1 MVNREIISKKVN
13 LIRYHL
19 DRIVL
24 KSNISLDEFLNDDDT
39 KDIVCH
45 NLFILLQNIIDICSH
60 IISDEGMEEPAYFS
74 DMADILTKEK
84 VIRGDLKQPLKN
96 MMGLR
101 NIIAH
106 QYGDI
111 DFKIIYKIVKDDLKD
126 VYRFLEDIINY
137 SGL

>member
-1 MVNREIISKKVN
+1 MVDRELISKKVN

-19 DRIVL
+19 ERIFL
-24 KSNISLDEFLNDDDT
+24 KSNISLDEFLNDVDS

-60 IISDEGMEEPAYFS
+60 IISDEGLEEPTFYS
-74 DMADILTKEK
+74 DMADILAKGK
-84 VIRGDLKQPLKN
+84 VIREDLKQSLKN
-96 MMGLR
+96 MIGLR

-111 DFKIIYKIVKDDLKD
+111 DFNIIYKIVKEDIKD
-126 VYRFLEDIINY
+126 VYKLLEDVINY
-137 SGL
+137 SRL

>member
-13 LIRYHL
+13 LIRYHI
-19 DRIVL
+19 DRILL
-24 KSNISLDEFLNDDDT
+24 KSNILLDEFLSDDDT

-45 NLFILLQNIIDICSH
+45 NLFILLQNTIDTCLH
-60 IISDEGMEEPAYFS
+60 IISDEGMEEPAVFS
-74 DMADILTKEK
+74 DMADIFTKEK
-84 VIRGDLKQPLKN
+84 VIREDLKQPLKN

-126 VYRFLEDIINY
+126 IYRFL
-137 SGL
+137 

>member
-1 MVNREIISKKVN
+1 M
-13 LIRYHL
+13 
-19 DRIVL
+19 
-24 KSNISLDEFLNDDDT
+24 
-39 KDIVCH
+39 
-45 NLFILLQNIIDICSH
+45 LLQNTIDTCSH
-60 IISDEGMEEPAYFS
+60 IISDEGMEEPAVFS

-84 VIRGDLKQPLKN
+84 VIREDLKQPLKN

-126 VYRFLEDIINY
+126 IYRFL
-137 SGL
+137 

>member
-1 MVNREIISKKVN
+1 MVDRELISKKVN

-19 DRIVL
+19 ERIFL
-24 KSNISLDEFLNDDDT
+24 KSNISLDEFLNDVDT

-60 IISDEGMEEPAYFS
+60 IISDEGLEEPTFYS
-74 DMADILTKEK
+74 DMADILAKEK
-84 VIRGDLKQPLKN
+84 VIREDLKQPLKN
-96 MMGLR
+96 MIGLR

-111 DFKIIYKIVKDDLKD
+111 DFNIIYKIVKEDIKD
-126 VYRFLEDIINY
+126 VYKLLEDVINY
-137 SGL
+137 SRL

>member
-1 MVNREIISKKVN
+1 MVDRELISKKVN

-19 DRIVL
+19 ERIFL
-24 KSNISLDEFLNDDDT
+24 KSNISLDEFLNDVDS

-60 IISDEGMEEPAYFS
+60 IISDEGLEEPAFYS
-74 DMADILTKEK
+74 DMADILAKGK
-84 VIRGDLKQPLKN
+84 VIREDLKQPLKN
-96 MMGLR
+96 MIGLR

-111 DFKIIYKIVKDDLKD
+111 DFNIIYKIVKEDIKD
-126 VYRFLEDIINY
+126 VYKLLEDVINY
-137 SGL
+137 SRL

>member
-1 MVNREIISKKVN
+1 MVDRELISKKVN

-19 DRIVL
+19 ERIFL
-24 KSNISLDEFLNDDDT
+24 KSNISLDEFLNDVDT

-60 IISDEGMEEPAYFS
+60 IISDEGLEEPTFYS
-74 DMADILTKEK
+74 DMADILAKGK
-84 VIRGDLKQPLKN
+84 VIREDLKQPLKN
-96 MMGLR
+96 MIGLR

-111 DFKIIYKIVKDDLKD
+111 DFNIIYKIVKEDIKD
-126 VYRFLEDIINY
+126 VYKLLEDVINY
-137 SGL
+137 SRL

>member
-1 MVNREIISKKVN
+1 M
-13 LIRYHL
+13 IRYHL

>member
-1 MVNREIISKKVN
+1 MVDRELISKKVN

-19 DRIVL
+19 ERIFL
-24 KSNISLDEFLNDDDT
+24 KSNISLDEFLNDVDS

-60 IISDEGMEEPAYFS
+60 IISDEGLEEPTFYS
-74 DMADILTKEK
+74 DMAYILAKGK
-84 VIRGDLKQPLKN
+84 VIREDLKQSLKN
-96 MMGLR
+96 MIGLR

-111 DFKIIYKIVKDDLKD
+111 DFNIIYKIVKEDIKD
-126 VYRFLEDIINY
+126 VYKLLEDVINY
-137 SGL
+137 SRL

>member
-1 MVNREIISKKVN
+1 MVDRELISKKVN

-19 DRIVL
+19 ERIFL
-24 KSNISLDEFLNDDDT
+24 KSNISLDEFLNDVDS

-60 IISDEGMEEPAYFS
+60 IISDEGLEEPTFYS
-74 DMADILTKEK
+74 DMADILAKGK
-84 VIRGDLKQPLKN
+84 VIREDLKQPLKN
-96 MMGLR
+96 MIGLR

-111 DFKIIYKIVKDDLKD
+111 DFNIIYKIVKEDIKD
-126 VYRFLEDIINY
+126 VYKLLEDVINY
-137 SGL
+137 SRL

>member
-13 LIRYHL
+13 LIRYHI
-19 DRIVL
+19 DRILL
-24 KSNISLDEFLNDDDT
+24 KSNISLDEFLSDDDT
-39 KDIVCH
+39 KDIVWH
-45 NLFILLQNIIDICSH
+45 NLFILLQNTIDTCSH
-60 IISDEGMEEPAYFS
+60 IISDEGMEEPAVFS

-84 VIRGDLKQPLKN
+84 VIREDLKQPLKN

-126 VYRFLEDIINY
+126 IYRFL
-137 SGL
+137 